1 MDLFCR
7 LDGMSPFNL
16 QNEGTYVK
24 CESHLSRCKD
34 IHNRTYY
41 VMVSP
46 GIYAPLP
53 SSSTL
58 YLYLY
63 PYRTSCP
70 KASTTENLPYH
81 RKAKN
86 ASLLLCNTHTANRAL
101 YFLDLLWY
109 LYNIQEVYLI
119 PIPKRLPISVINTVS
134 FPLYLILQTRWIIL
148 QTRACSLQNKIFA
161 N

>member
-1 MDLFCR
+1 MR
-7 LDGMSPFNL
+7 VHTSS
-16 QNEGTYVK
+16 VK
-24 CESHLSRCKD
+24 ASHLFRWMQK
-34 IHNRTYY
+34 IHNRTYSRY

-53 SSSTL
+53 SST
-58 YLYLY
+58 LY

-70 KASTTENLPYH
+70 KASTTENLP
-81 RKAKN
+81 KN
-86 ASLLLCNTHTANRAL
+86 ASLLLCNTHTAHRAL